1 MYYIQYGFLCLF
13 VGSYLY
19 FHFSGA
25 LAPPSFDT
33 ARLVVAWGFL
43 LWGGY
48 FAGRIM
54 VDCVMLYSKGEMTA
68 PNLRNGFLLA
78 LLNYLPILLMS
89 LFLLRG
95 ATEVAAGSSN
105 SGQ

>member
-1 MYYIQYGFLCLF
+1 MYYIQYAFLCLF

-25 LAPPSFDT
+25 PAPPFFET

-48 FAGRIM
+48 YAGRVI
-54 VDCVMLYSKGEMTA
+54 VDCILSYSKGEMTA
-68 PNLRNGFLLA
+68 LNARNGFLLA
-78 LLNYLPILLMS
+78 LLNYLPVFLMS
-89 LFLLRG
+89 FFLLRG
-95 ATEVAAGSSN
+95 VAGVAAGSS